1 MIDKKNK
8 TEFIKYLI
16 NEYSTS
22 NVFLKDFKYK
32 DIDNN
37 YFLNL
42 LSSNDLKTFLIIYSD
57 EVLNTFNMADKN
69 YLWENLSS
77 EFASKMIKKEAEQA
91 AKDEN
96 ISTDVRDILERAIE
110 NEGFMKSKEGS
121 MKSFGL
127 WDRLSKSEE
136 FNEEFKDGIYGIN
149 YKIIYE
155 KLEKILER
163 DVYPAM
169 SQENPDV

>member
-1 MIDKKNK
+1 MINKKNK

-16 NEYSTS
+16 NEYPPS
-22 NVFLKDFKYK
+22 NAFLKDLKYK

-37 YFLNL
+37 YFFNL
-42 LSSNDLKTFLIIYSD
+42 LSSDDIKTFLIIYSD
-57 EVLNTFNMADKN
+57 EVLNTFNTADKN
-69 YLWENLSS
+69 YLWDNLSRK
-77 EFASKMIKKEAEQA
+77 FASKIREEATSLLKNLINRESG
-91 AKDEN
+91 K
-96 ISTDVRDILERAIE
+96 I
-110 NEGFMKSKEGS
+110 GS

-127 WDRLSKSEE
+127 LDPLSASQKEI
-136 FNEEFKDGIYGIN
+136 EEFKDGIYGVS

-169 SQENPDV
+169 SEEIKDV

>member
-1 MIDKKNK
+1 MINKKNK

-16 NEYSTS
+16 NEYPPS
-22 NVFLKDFKYK
+22 NAFLIDLKYK

-37 YFLNL
+37 YFFNL
-42 LSSNDLKTFLIIYSD
+42 LSNNDIKTFLIIYSD
-57 EVLNTFNMADKN
+57 EVLNTFNTADKN
-69 YLWENLSS
+69 YLWDNLSS
-77 EFASKMIKKEAEQA
+77 DFASKMIREEAGQSLKESQYP
-91 AKDEN
+91 
-96 ISTDVRDILERAIE
+96 ERRIRFT
-110 NEGFMKSKEGS
+110 GFEKEGS

-136 FNEEFKDGIYGIN
+136 FKEEFKDGIYGIN

-169 SQENPDV
+169 GVELFDV

>member
-1 MIDKKNK
+1 MINKKNK

-16 NEYSTS
+16 NEYPPS
-22 NVFLKDFKYK
+22 NAFLKDLKYK

-37 YFLNL
+37 YFFNL
-42 LSSNDLKTFLIIYSD
+42 LSNNDIKTFLIIYSD
-57 EVLNTFNMADKN
+57 EVLNTFNTADKN
-69 YLWENLSS
+69 YLWDNLSS
-77 EFASKMIKKEAEQA
+77 DFASKMIKEEADQSLKESQYL
-91 AKDEN
+91 KRRID
-96 ISTDVRDILERAIE
+96 L
-110 NEGFMKSKEGS
+110 EGS

-136 FNEEFKDGIYGIN
+136 FKEEFKDGIYGIN

-169 SQENPDV
+169 SQEIADV

>member
-1 MIDKKNK
+1 MI
-8 TEFIKYLI
+8 LA
-16 NEYSTS
+16 S
-22 NVFLKDFKYK
+22 NGELARSETAAGELSNCSLSVE
-32 DIDNN
+32 
-37 YFLNL
+37 LNIE
-42 LSSNDLKTFLIIYSD
+42 SSNNDLKTFLIIYSD

-69 YLWENLSS
+69 YLWDNLSS
-77 EFASKMIKKEAEQA
+77 DFASKMIRGEADQSLKESQYLNRRIRFTGSE
-91 AKDEN
+91 
-96 ISTDVRDILERAIE
+96 
-110 NEGFMKSKEGS
+110 KEGS

-136 FNEEFKDGIYGIN
+136 FKEEFKDGIYGIN

-169 SQENPDV
+169 SQEIGDV

>member
-1 MIDKKNK
+1 MINKKNK

-16 NEYSTS
+16 NEYPPS
-22 NVFLKDFKYK
+22 NAFLKGLKYK

-37 YFLNL
+37 YFFNL
-42 LSSNDLKTFLIIYSD
+42 LSNNDIKTFLIIYSD
-57 EVLNTFNMADKN
+57 EVLNTFNTVDKN
-69 YLWENLSS
+69 YLWDNLSS
-77 EFASKMIKKEAEQA
+77 EFASKMIREEADQSLN
-91 AKDEN
+91 K
-96 ISTDVRDILERAIE
+96 SQYLERILRFRGPE
-110 NEGFMKSKEGS
+110 LKGS

-127 WDRLSKSEE
+127 WDRLSESEE
-136 FNEEFKDGIYGIN
+136 VIEEFKDGIYGIN

-169 SQENPDV
+169 SEEIADV

>member
-16 NEYSTS
+16 NEYPPS
-22 NVFLKDFKYK
+22 NAFLKDLKYK

-37 YFLNL
+37 YFFNL
-42 LSSNDLKTFLIIYSD
+42 LSNNDIKTFLIIYSD
-57 EVLNTFNMADKN
+57 EVLNTFNTADKN
-69 YLWENLSS
+69 YLWDNLSS
-77 EFASKMIKKEAEQA
+77 DFASKMIKEEADESLKESQY
-91 AKDEN
+91 
-96 ISTDVRDILERAIE
+96 LERRIRFRGSE
-110 NEGFMKSKEGS
+110 KEGS

-136 FNEEFKDGIYGIN
+136 GIEEFKDGIYGVN

-163 DVYPAM
+163 DVYPSM
-169 SQENPDV
+169 GVELFDV

>member
-1 MIDKKNK
+1 MINKKNK

-16 NEYSTS
+16 NEYPPS
-22 NVFLKDFKYK
+22 NAFLIDLKYK

-37 YFLNL
+37 YFFNL
-42 LSSNDLKTFLIIYSD
+42 LSNNDIKTFLIIYSD
-57 EVLNTFNMADKN
+57 EVLNTFNTADKN
-69 YLWENLSS
+69 YLWDNLSS
-77 EFASKMIKKEAEQA
+77 DFASKMIKEEADESLKESQY
-91 AKDEN
+91 
-96 ISTDVRDILERAIE
+96 LERRIRFRGSE
-110 NEGFMKSKEGS
+110 KEGS

-136 FNEEFKDGIYGIN
+136 FSEEFNEEFKDGIYGIN
-149 YKIIYE
+149 YKIVYE

-169 SQENPDV
+169 SQEIADV

>member
-1 MIDKKNK
+1 MINKKNK

-22 NVFLKDFKYK
+22 NAFLKDLKYK

-42 LSSNDLKTFLIIYSD
+42 LSNNDIKTFLIIYSD
-57 EVLNTFNMADKN
+57 EVLNTFNTDDKN

-77 EFASKMIKKEAEQA
+77 EFASKMIKEEAEQA

-96 ISTDVRDILERAIE
+96 ISTDVNDILERAIG
-110 NEGFMKSKEGS
+110 NEGS

-136 FNEEFKDGIYGIN
+136 FKEEFKDGIYGIN

-169 SQENPDV
+169 SEEIADV

>member
-1 MIDKKNK
+1 MKNKKNK

-22 NVFLKDFKYK
+22 NAFLKDLKYK

-42 LSSNDLKTFLIIYSD
+42 LSNNDIKTFLIIYSD
-57 EVLNTFNMADKN
+57 EVLNTFNTDDKN

-77 EFASKMIKKEAEQA
+77 EFASKMIKEEAEQA
-91 AKDEN
+91 SKDEN
-96 ISTDVRDILERAIE
+96 ISTDVNDI
-110 NEGFMKSKEGS
+110 EGFMKSKEGS

-127 WDRLSKSEE
+127 WDRLSKTEE
-136 FNEEFKDGIYGIN
+136 GIEEFKDGIYGIN

-169 SQENPDV
+169 GVELFDV

>member
-1 MIDKKNK
+1 MINKKNK

-16 NEYSTS
+16 NEYPPS
-22 NVFLKDFKYK
+22 NAFLIDLKYK

-37 YFLNL
+37 YFFNL
-42 LSSNDLKTFLIIYSD
+42 LSNNDIKTFLIIYSD
-57 EVLNTFNMADKN
+57 EVLNTFNTADKN
-69 YLWENLSS
+69 YLWDNLSS
-77 EFASKMIKKEAEQA
+77 DFASKMIREEADQSLKESQYLKRRIRFRGSE
-91 AKDEN
+91 
-96 ISTDVRDILERAIE
+96 
-110 NEGFMKSKEGS
+110 KEGS

-127 WDRLSKSEE
+127 WDRLSKS
-136 FNEEFKDGIYGIN
+136 EEFKDGIYGIN

-169 SQENPDV
+169 SQEIGDV

>member
-1 MIDKKNK
+1 MINKKNK

-16 NEYSTS
+16 KEYPPS
-22 NVFLKDFKYK
+22 NAYLKDLKYK

-37 YFLNL
+37 YFFNL
-42 LSSNDLKTFLIIYSD
+42 LSNNDIKTFLIIYSD
-57 EVLNTFNMADKN
+57 EVLNTFNTDDKN

-77 EFASKMIKKEAEQA
+77 EFASKMIREE
-91 AKDEN
+91 EN
-96 ISTDVRDILERAIE
+96 FLLKTINNI
-110 NEGFMKSKEGS
+110 GFGKFGKEGS

-127 WDRLSKSEE
+127 LDRLSGSEKE
-136 FNEEFKDGIYGIN
+136 LEEFKDGIYGIN

-169 SQENPDV
+169 SQEIADV

>member
-1 MIDKKNK
+1 MINKKNK

-16 NEYSTS
+16 NEYPPS
-22 NVFLKDFKYK
+22 NAFLKGLKYK

-37 YFLNL
+37 YFFNL
-42 LSSNDLKTFLIIYSD
+42 LSNNDIKTFLIIYSD
-57 EVLNTFNMADKN
+57 EVLNTFNTDDKN

-96 ISTDVRDILERAIE
+96 ISTDVKDILERAIE

-136 FNEEFKDGIYGIN
+136 FKEDFKDGIYGIN

-163 DVYPAM
+163 DVYPSM
-169 SQENPDV
+169 GVELFDV

>member
-1 MIDKKNK
+1 MINKKNK

-16 NEYSTS
+16 NEYPPS
-22 NVFLKDFKYK
+22 NAFLIDLKYK

-37 YFLNL
+37 YFFNL
-42 LSSNDLKTFLIIYSD
+42 LSNNDIKTFLIIYSD
-57 EVLNTFNMADKN
+57 EVLNTFNKADKN
-69 YLWENLSS
+69 YLWDNLSS
-77 EFASKMIKKEAEQA
+77 DFASKMIREEADQSLKESQYLKRRIRFRGSE
-91 AKDEN
+91 
-96 ISTDVRDILERAIE
+96 
-110 NEGFMKSKEGS
+110 KEGS

-136 FNEEFKDGIYGIN
+136 FKEEFKDGIYGIN

-169 SQENPDV
+169 SEEIADV

>member
-1 MIDKKNK
+1 MINKKNK

-16 NEYSTS
+16 NEYPPS
-22 NVFLKDFKYK
+22 NAFLKGLKYK

-37 YFLNL
+37 YFFNL
-42 LSSNDLKTFLIIYSD
+42 LSNNDIKTFLIIYSD
-57 EVLNTFNMADKN
+57 EVLNTFNTADKN
-69 YLWENLSS
+69 YLWDNLSS
-77 EFASKMIKKEAEQA
+77 DFASKMIKEEADQSLKESQYL
-91 AKDEN
+91 KRRID
-96 ISTDVRDILERAIE
+96 L
-110 NEGFMKSKEGS
+110 EGS

-136 FNEEFKDGIYGIN
+136 FKEEFKDGIYGIN

-169 SQENPDV
+169 SQEIADV

>member
-1 MIDKKNK
+1 MINKKNK

-16 NEYSTS
+16 NEYPPS
-22 NVFLKDFKYK
+22 NAFLKDLKYK

-37 YFLNL
+37 YFFNL
-42 LSSNDLKTFLIIYSD
+42 LSNNDIKTFLIIYSD
-57 EVLNTFNMADKN
+57 EVLNTFNTADKN
-69 YLWENLSS
+69 YLWDNLSS
-77 EFASKMIKKEAEQA
+77 DFASKMIKEEAEQA
-91 AKDEN
+91 SKDEN
-96 ISTDVRDILERAIE
+96 ISTDVNDI
-110 NEGFMKSKEGS
+110 EGFMKSKEGS

-127 WDRLSKSEE
+127 WDRLSKTEE
-136 FNEEFKDGIYGIN
+136 GIEEFKDGIYGIN

-169 SQENPDV
+169 SEEIADV

>member
-1 MIDKKNK
+1 MINKKNK

-22 NVFLKDFKYK
+22 NAFLKDLKYK

-42 LSSNDLKTFLIIYSD
+42 LSNNDIKTFLIIYSD
-57 EVLNTFNMADKN
+57 EVLNTFNTDDKN

-77 EFASKMIKKEAEQA
+77 EFASKMIKEEAEQA

-96 ISTDVRDILERAIE
+96 ISTDVKDILHEAFKIADPTIL
-110 NEGFMKSKEGS
+110 KES
-121 MKSFGL
+121 FEILKSF
-127 WDRLSKSEE
+127 DA
-136 FNEEFKDGIYGIN
+136 I
-149 YKIIYE
+149 
-155 KLEKILER
+155 
-163 DVYPAM
+163 
-169 SQENPDV
+169 

>member
-1 MIDKKNK
+1 MINKKNK

-22 NVFLKDFKYK
+22 NAFLKDLKYK

-37 YFLNL
+37 YFFNL
-42 LSSNDLKTFLIIYSD
+42 LSNNDIKTFLIIYSD
-57 EVLNTFNMADKN
+57 EVLNTFNTADKN
-69 YLWENLSS
+69 YLWDNLSS
-77 EFASKMIKKEAEQA
+77 DFA
-91 AKDEN
+91 AKIREESDP
-96 ISTDVRDILERAIE
+96 IE
-110 NEGFMKSKEGS
+110 KALSNRESGKEGS

-136 FNEEFKDGIYGIN
+136 FKEEFKDGIYGIN

-155 KLEKILER
+155 KLEKILKR

-169 SQENPDV
+169 SQEIADV